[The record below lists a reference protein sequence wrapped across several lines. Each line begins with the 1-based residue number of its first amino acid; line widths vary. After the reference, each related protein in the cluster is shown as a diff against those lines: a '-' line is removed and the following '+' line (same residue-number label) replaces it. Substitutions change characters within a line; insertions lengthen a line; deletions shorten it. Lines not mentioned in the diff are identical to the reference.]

1 MARSIANRDMF
12 WKKTKWSKNPGCFER
27 HLQRRDSNVLFP
39 VERRSVSNEAIE
51 EARERDRLE
60 QQDFYNKINA
70 LSNQLHSLKQMPI
83 DQVLTLLQN
92 IQSLIEEAASIGG
105 QVSNKIS
112 NLEKIEDDLIQRLN
126 SAIPEGKEMLDQAQS
141 LSAMERIPYLAQ
153 MKRKNTPILEG
164 EEVPTLLS
172 EDFETISVIGYIS
185 RGFPDFKPSDAD
197 IIKHLEKAVRQGFD
211 KGTGQQILNAWN
223 ERK

>member
-1 MARSIANRDMF
+1 M
-12 WKKTKWSKNPGCFER
+12 
-27 HLQRRDSNVLFP
+27 
-39 VERRSVSNEAIE
+39 SNEAIE

-185 RGFPDFKPSDAD
+185 RSFPDFKPSDAD